1 MDIEKLDVSNI
12 IEVKR
17 IKVALHDSPELLKIF
32 EIILRCCNSNIN
44 KEQLVS
50 RMELE
55 ENIEP
60 DLSST
65 DEDDDEFYYS

>member
-1 MDIEKLDVSNI
+1 MDIEKLDVANI
-12 IEVKR
+12 IEVKK
-17 IKVALHDSPELLKIF
+17 IKDCLKGSPELLKIF
-32 EIILRCCNSNIN
+32 DMILRCCNSNIN

-65 DEDDDEFYYS
+65 DEEDDD